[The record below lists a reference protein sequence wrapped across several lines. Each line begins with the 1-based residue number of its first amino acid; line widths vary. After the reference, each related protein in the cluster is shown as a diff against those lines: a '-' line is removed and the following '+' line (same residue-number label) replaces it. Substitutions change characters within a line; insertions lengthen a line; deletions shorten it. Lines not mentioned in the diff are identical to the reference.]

1 MSLNKPTQT
10 ILSTLYYPYI
20 QHPLGG
26 TTRTIWNIVSTC
38 FLLPIFID
46 STPMKMAQSLLDVT
60 VGVERDN
67 ELGENRRTRNPSSVA
82 RV

>member
-26 TTRTIWNIVSTC
+26 IQKST
-38 FLLPIFID
+38 
-46 STPMKMAQSLLDVT
+46 MKGGFFVYAILIMW
-60 VGVERDN
+60 
-67 ELGENRRTRNPSSVA
+67 
-82 RV
+82 